1 MYSTSASCVVA
12 LAAGWFDDLMNT
24 IGDAILQFFV
34 MLMQSAFTSLD
45 ERVTDSIEKLTCLT
59 TSGDDSQ
66 WGQMLKMS
74 ESLIPFCN
82 TIICICFL
90 IELCQVAQKVD
101 MLKWEMALK
110 MGVKYALSVEFIS
123 IAPTFLRACY
133 LQTNSWLTE
142 LGAAS
147 TSYTV
152 GSSSYTYIE
161 SLAYEIEGL
170 GNAFGMMGT
179 AAIVLLAI
187 QICGIMVQVIA
198 YGRMF
203 EICVY
208 LVISPLPCAFF
219 PLGNGNGDGFSRITM
234 RFLRSFAA
242 VCLQG
247 VMMLIVIKVFDTL
260 LSGTMTDIMQKA
272 KQLYEDAGSTPEAA
286 LEQCTNAIFMML
298 MGAVAMVMS
307 ITKCSSWA
315 KSILDAA

>member
-1 MYSTSASCVVA
+1 MYCLTASCTAILV
-12 LAAGWFDDLMNT
+12 AAGWFEDLMEEFSSW
-24 IGDAILQFFV
+24 ILEFFV

-45 ERVTDSIEKLTCLT
+45 ERVTDSIEILTNLG
-59 TSGDDSQ
+59 TSGDMSQ
-66 WGQMLKMS
+66 WEAIQALS
-74 ESLIPFCN
+74 STLIPFCN

-110 MGVKYALSVEFIS
+110 MGVKYALSVEFIN

-133 LQTNSWLTE
+133 LQANSWLSGM
-142 LGAAS
+142 GAAS
-147 TSYTV
+147 TSYEV
-152 GSSSYTYIE
+152 GVTAYNKIG
-161 SLAYEIEGL
+161 SLATQISGL
-170 GNAFGMMGT
+170 GNAFGLMGT

-208 LVISPLPCAFF
+208 LVVSPLPCAFF
-219 PLGNGNGDGFSRITM
+219 PLGNGNGEGFSRITM

-247 VMMLIVIKVFDTL
+247 VMMLIVIQVFDTL
-260 LSGTMTDIMQKA
+260 LTGTMNEIMTA
-272 KQLYEDAGSTPEAA
+272 AEEAYIATSTPEVA

-307 ITKCSSWA
+307 ITKCGSWA

>member
-1 MYSTSASCVVA
+1 MYCLTVSLA
-12 LAAGWFDDLMNT
+12 AAGWFEDLLNT
-24 IGDAILQFFV
+24 IGDAILEFFV
-34 MLMQSAFTSLD
+34 MLMQSAFSSLD
-45 ERVTDSIEKLTCLT
+45 ARVTDSIEILTNLG
-59 TSGDDSQ
+59 TSGDMSQ
-66 WGQMLKMS
+66 WEAIQNLSGA
-74 ESLIPFCN
+74 LIPFCN

-110 MGVKYALSVEFIS
+110 MGVKYALSVEFIN

-133 LQTNSWLTE
+133 LQANSWLSSM
-142 LGAAS
+142 GAAS

-152 GSSSYTYIE
+152 GSSAYTYIGE
-161 SLAYEIEGL
+161 LADGISGM
-170 GNAFGMMGT
+170 GNAFGLMGT

-219 PLGNGNGDGFSRITM
+219 PLGNGNGEGFSRITM

-247 VMMLIVIKVFDTL
+247 VMMLIVIQVFNTL
-260 LSGTMTDIMQKA
+260 LTGTMDSMMADA
-272 KQLYEDAGSTPEAA
+272 KQLYEDAGKTPEAA

>member
-1 MYSTSASCVVA
+1 LYSTSASCVVA
-12 LAAGWFDDLMNT
+12 LAAAGWFDDLMNT

-34 MLMQSAFTSLD
+34 MLMQSAFISLD

-66 WGQMLKMS
+66 WGQMLKLS

-133 LQTNSWLTE
+133 LQANSWLSSM
-142 LGAAS
+142 GAAS

-152 GSSSYTYIE
+152 GVSAYDKIG
-161 SLAYEIEGL
+161 SLAENVTGL
-170 GNAFGMMGT
+170 GNAFGLMGT

-219 PLGNGNGDGFSRITM
+219 PLGNGNGEGFSRITM

-247 VMMLIVIKVFDTL
+247 VMMLIVIQVFDTL
-260 LSGTMTDIMQKA
+260 LTGTMNEIMTA
-272 KQLYEDAGSTPEAA
+272 AADAYAASATPEVA
-286 LEQCTNAIFMML
+286 LEQCTNAIFVML

-307 ITKCSSWA
+307 ITKCNSWA

>member
-1 MYSTSASCVVA
+1 
-12 LAAGWFDDLMNT
+12 
-24 IGDAILQFFV
+24 
-34 MLMQSAFTSLD
+34 MLMQSAFISLD

-66 WGQMLKMS
+66 WGQMLKLS

-133 LQTNSWLTE
+133 LQANSWLTDM
-142 LGAAS
+142 GAAS

-152 GSSSYTYIE
+152 GSSAYTHVGE
-161 SLAYEIEGL
+161 LAEGISGL
-170 GNAFGMMGT
+170 GNAFGLMGT

-208 LVISPLPCAFF
+208 LVVSPLPCAFF
-219 PLGNGNGDGFSRITM
+219 PLGNGNGEGFSRITM

-247 VMMLIVIKVFDTL
+247 VMMLIVIKVFDIL
-260 LSGTMTDIMQKA
+260 LSGTMTDIMQEA
-272 KQLYEDAGSTPEAA
+272 KQLYKDAGKTPEAA

-307 ITKCSSWA
+307 ITKCNSWA